1 MNECKKCED
10 LFEKALYDEMSNEE
24 TLFFNEH
31 LASCKECASQYEE
44 LQNTLALVKMHKRP
58 EPEETFMNNFWENLE
73 PQLETRKPV
82 KKKKALFPWLKDFT
96 GQLNF
101 IYRWKYQLA
110 GGLALLV
117 VGFMVGK
124 YLNTGTPDQLS
135 PSNLG
140 KQVMAQ
146 PAVNVEAANYIERS
160 KVLLLGLVN
169 FDPATDDL
177 ETISLPHIQK
187 ISRELLDQ
195 TPGLKAG
202 LKDPSQ
208 QQLKQLVSDLELILL
223 QIANL
228 EAKNDVP
235 GIELIKDG
243 VNSKGIFL
251 KINIQEIQGNNRT
264 HVQKNKT
271 KSGSSNI

>member
-1 MNECKKCED
+1 
-10 LFEKALYDEMSNEE
+10 
-24 TLFFNEH
+24 
-31 LASCKECASQYEE
+31 
-44 LQNTLALVKMHKRP
+44 
-58 EPEETFMNNFWENLE
+58 
-73 PQLETRKPV
+73 
-82 KKKKALFPWLKDFT
+82 
-96 GQLNF
+96 
-101 IYRWKYQLA
+101 
-110 GGLALLV
+110 
-117 VGFMVGK
+117 MVGK

-135 PSNLG
+135 PSNQG